1 MSNFRN
7 QFMKVFNLYIV
18 FIFININFTFS
29 QEENPKTGWKIS
41 ERAIIR
47 NNQEAIFVV
56 NGNIVHKDIME
67 VIEPKKIESLN
78 VLKGDQ
84 IPQNF

>member
-1 MSNFRN
+1 
-7 QFMKVFNLYIV
+7 MKELNLYAMLFF
-18 FIFININFTFS
+18 FISVNLAFT

-41 ERAIIR
+41 DRAIIR

-56 NGNIVHKDIME
+56 NGNIVHKDIIE
-67 VIEPKKIESLN
+67 VIEPKNIESLN